1 MSAPLRLSVFVDN
14 RAGRKGVPIARSFE
28 QWVHAALATRRRG
41 RAEVNIALLGERA
54 ARDLN
59 RRFRGKDYA
68 TNVLSFPHEP
78 LPGERSALLG
88 DLAICPAI
96 VAREAREQDKEMRD
110 HFAHLTVHG
119 VLHLLGYDHEN
130 ERDAA
135 IMEAIECAVLAP
147 FGVNDPY
154 VLDT

>member
-1 MSAPLRLSVFVDN
+1 MSAPLRLSVFVEN

-28 QWVHAALATRRRG
+28 QWVRAALATRRRG
-41 RAEVNIALLGERA
+41 RAEVNIALLGGRE
-54 ARDLN
+54 ARNLN

-68 TNVLSFPHEP
+68 TNVLSFPYEP

-88 DLAICPAI
+88 DLAICPAV

-119 VLHLLGYDHEN
+119 VLHLLGHDHET
-130 ERDAA
+130 RHDAA
-135 IMEAIECAVLAP
+135 KMEAIERRVLSE
-147 FGVNDPY
+147 FGIRDPY
-154 VLDT
+154 C